1 MIGADLKPT
10 ESCECEQILPAS
22 LREEAGAIFDREGF
36 PNTKHEEWRFTS
48 LREIAETK
56 FDVEPKAVTVIEGEI
71 DPVAM
76 PSDATRLVF
85 VDGKFDVELSKT
97 VGLPDGVI
105 VSSLKYAI
113 TEHRDLVQ
121 RNLGEIIRLNETP
134 FVALNT
140 RIVLD
145 GAFVYVPSGVVVE
158 TPLYIV
164 HVAAEHDE
172 PTLTNPRSLLIFG
185 DNCQAKV
192 VESSVSLGGKTWQNA
207 VTEVR
212 VGENAVVEH
221 VRLQLGSEEAYHIT
235 NMQIEQGRS
244 ANFKT
249 TVVTLGG
256 KLVRN
261 DINGLLNGEGTE
273 CTMNGL
279 YVGRDEQHVD
289 NHTRLDHAFPH
300 CPSHELFKGVLADK
314 SSAVF
319 NGKII
324 VRQIAQKT
332 DSKQSNMNLLLS
344 DDATINTKP
353 QLEIF
358 ADDVRCTHGA
368 TIGRLDEDAM
378 FYLRS
383 RGIEKNE
390 ARNLLIYA
398 FASDVLDRIG
408 IEQVRDTLEERLFER
423 FHDAP

>member
-1 MIGADLKPT
+1 MIGTDFKLT
-10 ESCECEQILPAS
+10 ESCECEQIFPS
-22 LREEAGAIFDREGF
+22 ELREEAAAIFDREGF
-36 PNTKHEEWRFTS
+36 PTTKHEEWRFTS
-48 LREIAETK
+48 LREIAETQ
-56 FDVEPKAVTVIEGEI
+56 FEFEPAAIGVGASDI
-71 DPVAM
+71 DAVAM
-76 PSDATRLVF
+76 PANASRLVF
-85 VDGKFDVELSKT
+85 IDGKFDVELSQT
-97 VGLPDGVI
+97 VDLPDGVVI
-105 VSSLKYAI
+105 SSLKYAI
-113 TEHRDLVQ
+113 TEHRELVQ
-121 RNLGEIIRLNETP
+121 SNLGKIIAVDETP

-140 RIVLD
+140 RTVQD
-145 GAFVYVPSGVVVE
+145 GAFVLVPKGIVLEKPIYV
-158 TPLYIV
+158 V
-164 HVAAEHDE
+164 HVATNQAA
-172 PTLTNPRSLLIFG
+172 PTLTNPRTLLIFG
-185 DNCQAKV
+185 EDSQGKV
-192 VESSVSLGGKTWQNA
+192 VETALSLGGRTWQNS
-207 VTEVR
+207 VTEAV
-212 VGENAVVEH
+212 VGDNAIVEH

-235 NMQIEQGRS
+235 NMQVAQGRT

-249 TVVTLGG
+249 TVVSLGG
-256 KLVRN
+256 KIVRN

-279 YVGRDEQHVD
+279 YVGRKEQHVD

-332 DSKQSNMNLLLS
+332 DSKQSNMTLLLS

-368 TIGRLDEDAM
+368 TIGRLEDEAM

-383 RGIEKNE
+383 RGIPQNE
-390 ARNLLIYA
+390 ARSLLIYA

-408 IEQVRDTLEERLFER
+408 IEEVRDTLEARLFDG
-423 FHDAP
+423 FHQTT

>member
-1 MIGADLKPT
+1 MIGADFKVT
-10 ESCECEQILPAS
+10 ESCECEQIFPAL
-22 LREEAGAIFDREGF
+22 LREEGGAIFDRHGF
-36 PNTKHEEWRFTS
+36 PSTKEEEWRFTS

-56 FDVEPKAVTVIEGEI
+56 FEVEMETVRLAESDI
-71 DPVAM
+71 DPVSM
-76 PSDATRLVF
+76 PMASTRLVF
-85 VDGKFDVELSKT
+85 VDGRFDPDLSST
-97 VGLPDGVI
+97 ANLPEGVI

-113 TEHRDLVQ
+113 TEHREIVEKY
-121 RNLGEIIRLNETP
+121 LGKIIALDETV

-140 RIVLD
+140 RLALD
-145 GAFVYVPSGVVVE
+145 GAFVCVPDNIIVE
-158 TPLYIV
+158 DPIYIT
-164 HVAAEHDE
+164 HVAVNHAA
-172 PTLTNPRSLLIFG
+172 PTLTNPRTLLVFG
-185 DNCQAKV
+185 NNAQAKV
-192 VESSVSLGGKTWQNA
+192 VESTVSQGGITWQNA
-207 VTEVR
+207 VLEAK
-212 VGENAVVEH
+212 VGDNAVVEH
-221 VRLQLGSEEAYHIT
+221 VRLQLGSENAYHIT
-235 NMQIEQGRS
+235 NTQIDQGRS

-256 KLVRN
+256 KIVRN
-261 DINGLLNGEGTE
+261 DVNGLLNGEGTE

-279 YVGRDEQHVD
+279 YVGRGEQHVD

-344 DDATINTKP
+344 DDAIINTKP

-383 RGIEKNE
+383 RGIPQDE

-408 IEQVRDTLEERLFER
+408 IEEVRDVMEARLYQR
-423 FHDAP
+423 FHNSQ